1 MKHVWLRIAVF
12 LVALGVPLYWLY
24 LGWLLAL
31 GPEPGK
37 WLLDHLG
44 QGALLLLLVTLA
56 MTPLSRVTGWPLW
69 SAIRRQL
76 GLWSFAYAALHIA
89 CFVLF
94 ILGAQWS
101 RLPGEVWERPY
112 VAVGALAFLGM
123 LALAL
128 TSNRWS
134 MRRLG
139 VGWKRLHRL
148 VYPILLL
155 VLLHMLWVVRSDL
168 GLWALYASVG
178 AALLFC
184 RTPWGKQ
191 WLGRVAA
198 RRKGKAKIQTENNR

>member
-1 MKHVWLRIAVF
+1 MKHAWLRIAVF
-12 LVALGVPLYWLY
+12 LAALGVPLYWLY

-44 QGALLLLLVTLA
+44 QGALVLLLLTLA
-56 MTPLSRVTGWPLW
+56 MTPLSRLTGWPHWL
-69 SAIRRQL
+69 AIRRQL
-76 GLWSFAYAALHIA
+76 GLWSFAYATLHIA

-94 ILGAQWS
+94 IMGAQWQ
-101 RLPGEVWERPY
+101 RLPAELLERPY
-112 VAVGALAFLGM
+112 VMVGALAFPGL

-139 VGWKRLHRL
+139 AGWKSLHRL
-148 VYPILLL
+148 VYPILLV

-168 GLWALYASVG
+168 GLWALYMCLAS
-178 AALLFC
+178 ALLFF
-184 RTPWGKQ
+184 RTPWGRR
-191 WLGRVAA
+191 WLGRVVAA
-198 RRKGKAKIQTENNR
+198 RRNLVQ